1 MKPKGSAE
9 PKDKAIVAEN
19 ISEQKAVEKD
29 DTVQEEVVDTSDN
42 ASEEISLLSSLQIL
56 LRMNGLE
63 RSISSIRDMA
73 DVTEG
78 EFGYSDAVSTLENL
92 EFSANVGQLRLRK
105 LTQGHCPA
113 IVELKGGKT
122 AVLAKVDP
130 KKEYLLYD
138 ESADGKF
145 TKYSEKEFGKIYNG
159 GLLLVKNRRQQRES
173 TDKENKVDWFWSSL
187 RQSKWTYAQ
196 VILAAAVSN
205 FLGLSSSLFIMVVYD
220 RVVPNQAIESLIALT
235 IGVLI
240 ALGFDF
246 LIKMLRANFID
257 RAGKRADSRMSRLIF
272 NQLMNMNLATK
283 NDKSGALA
291 STVREFESLRD
302 FFTSAT
308 LVAVVDLP
316 FIFLFIYIISLIG
329 GPLAIIPLVC
339 VPIVMFTGIL
349 VQPFLAKLSVQGM
362 KSGMSKQGVLV
373 ETLNGLETIKATGSA
388 GLMRKRFEEASN
400 SQSDLGFRS
409 RMISQFAINSAA
421 SVQQFAQIGIIFY
434 GVFLIQ
440 DGIVTMGALIAVV
453 ILCGRTL
460 APLSQLANALTRVNS
475 ARTAY
480 KSINELMKKRKD
492 GGNMENPLSR
502 PNLSGEV
509 EFKNV
514 SFTYPGANEP
524 TLRDLSFQIKPG
536 EKVAILGKMGSG
548 KSTVARLLAGLY
560 EPDVGSIL
568 IDGVDIRQID
578 SADLRR
584 NVGFMLQETWLFSGS
599 VKENIQMGFVQYS
612 DEHILEIARLAG
624 VDEFVR
630 QNPSGYDFQLKER
643 GEGLS
648 GGQRQSIN
656 LARAILHQPSLLI
669 LDEPTS
675 SMDTATE
682 KIVLDNLSSW
692 MEEKTLIAI
701 THRNTL
707 VKLASRVLVI
717 DRGVLVADDTPE
729 KLMGSSKS

>member
-1 MKPKGSAE
+1 
-9 PKDKAIVAEN
+9 
-19 ISEQKAVEKD
+19 
-29 DTVQEEVVDTSDN
+29 
-42 ASEEISLLSSLQIL
+42 
-56 LRMNGLE
+56 
-63 RSISSIRDMA
+63 MA
-73 DVTEG
+73 DLTEG
-78 EFGYSDAVSTLENL
+78 EFSYSDAVSTLENL
-92 EFSANVGQLRLRK
+92 EFSANVGQIRLRK

-113 IVELKGGKT
+113 IVELKGGGT
-122 AVLAKVDP
+122 AVLSKVES
-130 KKEYLLYD
+130 KNEFVLFD
-138 ESADGKF
+138 EDEPDKF
-145 TKYSEKEFGKIYNG
+145 KKYSEKEFRKIYNG
-159 GLLLVKNRRQQRES
+159 GVLLVKNRRQQRE
-173 TDKENKVDWFWSSL
+173 TGKQKKVDWFWSSL
-187 RQSKWTYAQ
+187 KQSKWTYAQ

-257 RAGKRADSRMSRLIF
+257 RAGKRADARMSRLIF
-272 NQLMNMNLATK
+272 NQLMTMNLATK

-329 GPLAIIPLVC
+329 GPLSLIPLIC
-339 VPIVMFTGIL
+339 VPIVMLTGII
-349 VQPFLAKLSVQGM
+349 VQPFLANLSVQGM

-388 GLMRKRFEEASN
+388 SLMRKRFEEASN
-400 SQSDLGFRS
+400 SQSDLGFKS

-460 APLSQLANALTRVNS
+460 APLGQLANALTRVNS

-480 KSINELMKKRKD
+480 KSINDLMSKRVD
-492 GGNMENPLSR
+492 GGNRENPLSR
-502 PNLSGEV
+502 PNLKGEV

-514 SFTYPGANEP
+514 SFSYPGANEP
-524 TLRDLSFQIKPG
+524 TLRDLSFKISPG

-548 KSTVARLLAGLY
+548 KSTIARLLSGLY

-578 SADLRR
+578 AADLRR

-599 VKENIQMGFVQYS
+599 VKENIQMGFVQYN
-612 DEHILEIARLAG
+612 DEHILKIARISG

-630 QNPSGYDFQLKER
+630 HNPSGYDFELKER

-656 LARAILHQPSLLI
+656 LARSILHQPSLLI

-692 MEEKTLIAI
+692 MKEKTLIAI

-707 VKLASRVLVI
+707 VKLATRVLVI
-717 DRGVLVADDTPE
+717 DKGLLVADDTPE
-729 KLMGSSKS
+729 KLMNASKT

>member
-502 PNLSGEV
+502 PNLLGEV

-612 DEHILEIARLAG
+612 NEHILEIARLAG

>member
-19 ISEQKAVEKD
+19 ISEQKAVKKD
-29 DTVQEEVVDTSDN
+29 DTAQEEAVDTSDN

-502 PNLSGEV
+502 PTLSGEV

-692 MEEKTLIAI
+692 MEERTLIAI

-729 KLMGSSKS
+729 KLMGSSKA

>member
-29 DTVQEEVVDTSDN
+29 DTVQEEAFDTSDN

-502 PNLSGEV
+502 PTLSGEV

>member
-502 PNLSGEV
+502 PTLSGEV

-729 KLMGSSKS
+729 KLMGSSKA

>member
-19 ISEQKAVEKD
+19 ISEQKAVVKD

-502 PNLSGEV
+502 PTLSGEV

-729 KLMGSSKS
+729 KLMGSSKA

>member
-1 MKPKGSAE
+1 MKLEAKEGQLSNSGE
-9 PKDKAIVAEN
+9 TKAKATKKEKVETEN
-19 ISEQKAVEKD
+19 PTIINTSENTSK
-29 DTVQEEVVDTSDN
+29 EE
-42 ASEEISLLSSLQIL
+42 SLLSSIQII

-73 DVTEG
+73 DLTEG
-78 EFGYSDAVSTLENL
+78 EFSYSDAVSTLENL
-92 EFSANVGQLRLRK
+92 EFSANVGQIRLRK

-113 IVELKGGKT
+113 IVELKGGRT
-122 AVLAKVDP
+122 AVLSKVES
-130 KKEYLLYD
+130 KNEFVLFD
-138 ESADGKF
+138 EDEPDKF
-145 TKYSEKEFGKIYNG
+145 KKYSEKEFRKIYNG
-159 GLLLVKNRRQQRES
+159 GVLLVKNRRQQRE
-173 TDKENKVDWFWSSL
+173 TGKQKKVDWFWSSL
-187 RQSKWTYAQ
+187 KQSKWTYAQ

-257 RAGKRADSRMSRLIF
+257 RAGKRADARMSRLIF
-272 NQLMNMNLATK
+272 NQLMTMNLATK

-329 GPLAIIPLVC
+329 GPLSLIPLIC
-339 VPIVMFTGIL
+339 VPIVMLTGII
-349 VQPFLAKLSVQGM
+349 VQPFLANLSVQGM

-388 GLMRKRFEEASN
+388 SLMRKRFEEASN
-400 SQSDLGFRS
+400 SQSDLGFKS

-460 APLSQLANALTRVNS
+460 APLGQLANALTRVNS

-480 KSINELMKKRKD
+480 KSINDLMSKRVD
-492 GGNMENPLSR
+492 GGNRENPLSR
-502 PNLSGEV
+502 PNLKGEV

-514 SFTYPGANEP
+514 SFSYPGANEP
-524 TLRDLSFQIKPG
+524 TLRDLSFKISPG

-548 KSTVARLLAGLY
+548 KSTIARLLSGLY

-578 SADLRR
+578 AADLRR

-599 VKENIQMGFVQYS
+599 VKENIQMGFVQYN
-612 DEHILEIARLAG
+612 DEHILKIARISG

-630 QNPSGYDFQLKER
+630 HNPSGYDFELKER

-656 LARAILHQPSLLI
+656 LARSILHQPSLLI

-692 MEEKTLIAI
+692 MKEKTLIAI

-707 VKLASRVLVI
+707 VKLATRVLVI
-717 DRGVLVADDTPE
+717 DKGLLVADDTPE
-729 KLMGSSKS
+729 KLMNASKT

>member
-9 PKDKAIVAEN
+9 PKDKVIVAEN
-19 ISEQKAVEKD
+19 ISEQKTLKKD
-29 DTVQEEVVDTSDN
+29 DTVQEEVVDTSDS

-502 PNLSGEV
+502 PTLSGEV

-692 MEEKTLIAI
+692 MQEKTLIAI

-729 KLMGSSKS
+729 KLMGSSKA

>member
-1 MKPKGSAE
+1 MSVKGSEKIKPKDVSKNKLEASVKKINE
-9 PKDKAIVAEN
+9 EEAI
-19 ISEQKAVEKD
+19 
-29 DTVQEEVVDTSDN
+29 DTSEH
-42 ASEEISLLSSLQIL
+42 ASNELSLLSSLQIL

-78 EFGYSDAVSTLENL
+78 EFGYTDAVSALENL
-92 EFSANVGQLRLRK
+92 EFTANVGQLKLRK
-105 LTQGHCPA
+105 LSQGHCPA

-122 AVLAKVDP
+122 AVIVNVDP
-130 KKEYLLYD
+130 KKEYVLYD
-138 ESADGKF
+138 EKSENKF
-145 TKYSEKEFGKIYNG
+145 SKYNEKEFRKIYNDG
-159 GLLLVKNRRQQRES
+159 ILLVQNRRQQRE
-173 TDKENKVDWFWSSL
+173 TGKKNKIDWFWSSL

-235 IGVLI
+235 IGVII

-272 NQLMNMNLATK
+272 NQLMEMNLATK

-329 GPLAIIPLVC
+329 GPLAMIPLIC
-339 VPIVMFTGIL
+339 VPVVMLTGIV
-349 VQPFLAKLSVQGM
+349 VQPFLARLSVQGM

-480 KSINELMKKRKD
+480 KSINELMLKRKD
-492 GGNMENPLSR
+492 GGNLENPLSR
-502 PNLSGEV
+502 PNLKGEI

-524 TLRDLSFQIKPG
+524 TLRDLSFIVKPG
-536 EKVAILGKMGSG
+536 EKVVIVGKMGSG
-548 KSTVARLLAGLY
+548 KSTIARLLAGLY

-612 DEHILEIARLAG
+612 DEHILEIARTAG

-656 LARAILHQPSLLI
+656 LARSILHKPSLLI

-682 KIVLDNLSSW
+682 KAVLDNLTGW
-692 MEEKTLIAI
+692 MENKTLVAI

-707 VKLASRVLVI
+707 VRLASRVLVI
-717 DRGVLVADDTPE
+717 DRGLLVADDSPE
-729 KLMGSSKS
+729 KLMGSNKS